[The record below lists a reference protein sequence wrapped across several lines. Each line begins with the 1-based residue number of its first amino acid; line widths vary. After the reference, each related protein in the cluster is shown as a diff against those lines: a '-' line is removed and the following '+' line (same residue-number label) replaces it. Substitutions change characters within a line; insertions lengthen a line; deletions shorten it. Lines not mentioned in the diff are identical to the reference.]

1 MADYKVRMEQ
11 LWQRSEQSAHARL
24 MALWQAWIDDPVN
37 GSWAENC
44 LIVKLAAEVSDL
56 SEDMRQILNDG
67 VHKQRNVWL
76 LLKEGQQ
83 EGSIPKHIEP
93 LKTAQVMYQ
102 LWLGAAFTH
111 KIVARQS
118 TSTSS
123 FRNDPT
129 THKTDRGI
137 KHAKYYP
144 W

>member
-67 VHKQRNVWL
+67 VQTNATFGFATQRRATRRIN
-76 LLKEGQQ
+76 
-83 EGSIPKHIEP
+83 S
-93 LKTAQVMYQ
+93 KTY
-102 LWLGAAFTH
+102 
-111 KIVARQS
+111 
-118 TSTSS
+118 
-123 FRNDPT
+123 
-129 THKTDRGI
+129 
-137 KHAKYYP
+137 
-144 W
+144 